1 MELVEIGTALQ
12 TKDGVEAA
20 HPIVIMTEG
29 GVASTGIAQ
38 ITRAGVETAL
48 LIVMTIDAEAV
59 KETVIMTVRVEAGVA
74 LQIVTMTAKRVGV
87 EAVSIESVTVMVTVT
102 GIDSAIEAETDIVTI
117 ETETMIVVGETEL
130 PIVAAVVIETET
142 VMKTVMIQESD
153 TRSHL

>member
-1 MELVEIGTALQ
+1 M
-12 TKDGVEAA
+12 
-20 HPIVIMTEG
+20 
-29 GVASTGIAQ
+29 ASTGIAQ

-48 LIVMTIDAEAV
+48 LIVMTIDAGAV

-117 ETETMIVVGETEL
+117 GIETIIVVGETEL